1 MACST
6 TPSRSSPTTRPP
18 ASSRC
23 PRPWTPALSS
33 STKTTPRCSTT
44 RRTPTTSATSTITPP
59 APDETYVEVLA
70 LTNLP
75 YFIDHELGL
84 EFAGKE
90 LGVKT
95 KFVGP
100 VDYDMTAMVNTLEQT
115 IAEKPAGI
123 LVVGFD
129 PALKPSIDKAADA
142 GIPIVTLDAEVYGS
156 KRLTFLGTGN
166 VNAGKVGRQD
176 AGRPDRRQGQGR
188 ADHQGRPEQPGRAH
202 RRATRTSL
210 RRRTTPTS
218 RWSRSSTTRATRP
231 RLRTV

>member
-1 MACST
+1 M
-6 TPSRSSPTTRPP
+6 
-18 ASSRC
+18 
-23 PRPWTPALSS
+23 
-33 STKTTPRCSTT
+33 
-44 RRTPTTSATSTITPP
+44 
-59 APDETYVEVLA
+59 LA

-75 YFIDHELGL
+75 YFIDHRLGL

-129 PALKPSIDKAADA
+129 PALKPSIDKAVEA

-156 KRLTFLGTGN
+156 KRLHLPGH
-166 VNAGKVGRQD
+166 RQ
-176 AGRPDRRQGQGR
+176 RQRRQG
-188 ADHQGRPEQPGRAH
+188 
-202 RRATRTSL
+202 RRQAAG
-210 RRRTTPTS
+210 RRRS
-218 RWSRSSTTRATRP
+218 AARARSP
-231 RLRTV
+231 